1 MIEYIGVNDH
11 KIDLFEGQYKVKN
24 GMSYNSYVIVDEK
37 IAVLDTVDRNFSNEW
52 LVNLESKLNGRI
64 PDYLVIHHME
74 PDHSANI
81 KIFMDKYPNACIV
94 SSVGAFNMMKNLFKT
109 DFSPNKLVVKE
120 NDVLD
125 LGNHK
130 LIFISA
136 PLVHWPEVMFSYDS
150 YEKVLFSA
158 DGFGKFG
165 ALDVEEE
172 WDNEARRYYSG
183 IVGKFGKNVLN
194 VLKKASS
201 LEIKKIYPL
210 HGPLLEDNLS
220 HYISLYEKW
229 ASYQPEEEGVVICYT
244 SVYGNTKNAVELL
257 KDKLN
262 ELNKKYELFDLS
274 RDDSSEALSAV
285 FKYDKVVL
293 ATTTYNGTIFPA
305 MKEFIDLLVEHNFQ
319 NRKVALIEN
328 GMWAP
333 TANKVMTSLLEG
345 CANLDIISNI
355 TIKGSLDEANEK
367 DIIDLANNL

>member
-24 GMSYNSYVIVDEK
+24 GMSYNSYVIIDEK
-37 IAVLDTVDRNFSNEW
+37 IAVLDTVDRNFSDDW
-52 LVNLESKLNGRI
+52 LVNLESKLDGRI

-293 ATTTYNGTIFPA
+293 ATTTYNGTIFPS

>member
-24 GMSYNSYVIVDEK
+24 GMSYNSYVIIDEK

-229 ASYQPEEEGVVICYT
+229 ASYQPEEDGVVICYT

-345 CANLDIISNI
+345 CTNLDIISNI

>member
-24 GMSYNSYVIVDEK
+24 GMSYNSYVIIDEK

-293 ATTTYNGTIFPA
+293 ATTTYNGTIFPS

>member
-24 GMSYNSYVIVDEK
+24 GMSYNSYVIIDEK

-81 KIFMDKYPNACIV
+81 KFFMDKYPNAWIV

-136 PLVHWPEVMFSYDS
+136 PLVHWPEVMFSYES

-293 ATTTYNGTIFPA
+293 ATTTYNGTIFPS
-305 MKEFIDLLVEHNFQ
+305 MKEFIDILVEHNFQ

>member
-24 GMSYNSYVIVDEK
+24 GMSYNSYVIIDEK

-229 ASYQPEEEGVVICYT
+229 ASYQPEEDGVVICYT

>member
-24 GMSYNSYVIVDEK
+24 GMSYNSYVIIDEK

-274 RDDSSEALSAV
+274 RDDSSEALSTV

>member
-24 GMSYNSYVIVDEK
+24 GMSYNSYVIIDEK
-37 IAVLDTVDRNFSNEW
+37 IAVLDTADRNFSNEW

-244 SVYGNTKNAVELL
+244 SVYGNTKNALKLL
-257 KDKLN
+257 AEKLN

>member
-24 GMSYNSYVIVDEK
+24 GMSYNSYVIIDEK

>member
-24 GMSYNSYVIVDEK
+24 GMSYNSYVIIDEK

-52 LVNLESKLNGRI
+52 LVNLESKLDGRI

-274 RDDSSEALSAV
+274 RDDSSEALSTV

>member
-1 MIEYIGVNDH
+1 
-11 KIDLFEGQYKVKN
+11 
-24 GMSYNSYVIVDEK
+24 
-37 IAVLDTVDRNFSNEW
+37 
-52 LVNLESKLNGRI
+52 
-64 PDYLVIHHME
+64 
-74 PDHSANI
+74 
-81 KIFMDKYPNACIV
+81 
-94 SSVGAFNMMKNLFKT
+94 MMKNLFKT

-194 VLKKASS
+194 ALKKASS

-229 ASYQPEEEGVVICYT
+229 ASYQPEEDGVVICYT

-293 ATTTYNGTIFPA
+293 ATTTYNGTIFPS

>member
-24 GMSYNSYVIVDEK
+24 GMSYNSYVIIDEK
-37 IAVLDTVDRNFSNEW
+37 IAVLDTVDRNFSDEW

-293 ATTTYNGTIFPA
+293 ATTTYNGTIFPS

>member
-24 GMSYNSYVIVDEK
+24 GMSYNSYVIIDEK

-305 MKEFIDLLVEHNFQ
+305 MKEFIDHLVEHNFQ

-345 CANLDIISNI
+345 CANLDIISNL

>member
-24 GMSYNSYVIVDEK
+24 GMSYNSYVIIDEK

-194 VLKKASS
+194 ALKKASS

-229 ASYQPEEEGVVICYT
+229 ASYQPEEDGVVICYT

-345 CANLDIISNI
+345 CTNLDIISNL

>member
-24 GMSYNSYVIVDEK
+24 GMSYNSYVIIDEK

-136 PLVHWPEVMFSYDS
+136 PLVHWPEVMFSYES
-150 YEKVLFSA
+150 YEKVLLSA

-229 ASYQPEEEGVVICYT
+229 ASYQPEEDGVVICYT

>member
-24 GMSYNSYVIVDEK
+24 GMSYNSYVIIDEK

-345 CANLDIISNI
+345 CTNLDIISNL

>member
-24 GMSYNSYVIVDEK
+24 GMSYNSYVIIDEK
-37 IAVLDTVDRNFSNEW
+37 IAVLDTVDRNFSDEW
-52 LVNLESKLNGRI
+52 LVNLESKLDGRI

-293 ATTTYNGTIFPA
+293 ATTTYNGTIFPS

>member
-24 GMSYNSYVIVDEK
+24 GMSYNSYVIIDEK

-52 LVNLESKLNGRI
+52 LVNLESKLNGSI

-94 SSVGAFNMMKNLFKT
+94 SSVGSFNMMKNLFKT

-136 PLVHWPEVMFSYDS
+136 PLVHWPEVMFSYDL

-274 RDDSSEALSAV
+274 RDDSSRALSAV

-319 NRKVALIEN
+319 NRKIALIEN

>member
-24 GMSYNSYVIVDEK
+24 GMSYNSYVIIDEK

-229 ASYQPEEEGVVICYT
+229 ASYQPEEDGVVICYT

-293 ATTTYNGTIFPA
+293 ATTTYNGTIFPS